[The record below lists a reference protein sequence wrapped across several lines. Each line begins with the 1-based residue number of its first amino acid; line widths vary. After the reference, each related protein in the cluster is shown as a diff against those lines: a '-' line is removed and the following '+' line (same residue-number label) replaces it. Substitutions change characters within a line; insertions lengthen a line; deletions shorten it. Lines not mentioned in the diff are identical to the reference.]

1 MGILNNRQSNQM
13 KMVRNVANQT
23 LYAFWEAFFTMRLIS
38 RIRINNLP
46 DTVDEVLIK
55 KTAAMNGSAA
65 VGDYHSIIVGGAYS
79 NSGRTDMNGYPS
91 KYVYINTLN
100 TYGTR
105 LKCRDFV
112 LLYDNVLRIPSMRFV
127 SAFAYSCYAAHT
139 ASITNIQ
146 QQAHPYIV
154 ATTPEIKLS
163 TDNILNQMFNNEPY
177 INVNVKNA
185 QKMAEIKNLISTFDV
200 KVELISDKLMQYI
213 REQVEIFDML
223 TGITQ
228 PSDKRERM
236 ITMEATMGAMSS
248 MVSMSATMEMYEK
261 FADDCN
267 KHGFNNGQP
276 VTVNAV
282 TAGIIPGLEDF
293 ADNTGKEEIEDVS
306 E

>member
-1 MGILNNRQSNQM
+1 MGIFSSKRSKQM
-13 KMVRNVANQT
+13 DMLRNVSNQT
-23 LYAFWEAFFTMRLIS
+23 LYAFWESFFTMRLIS

-65 VGDYHSIIVGGAYS
+65 VGDYHGIIVGGAYS

-100 TYGTR
+100 TYGSR
-105 LKCRDFV
+105 LKCKDFV

-139 ASITNIQ
+139 AAITNIQ
-146 QQAHPYIV
+146 QQAHPYLV
-154 ATTPEIKLS
+154 ATLPQIKLS
-163 TDNILNQMFNNEPY
+163 TDNILDQMFNNQPY
-177 INVNVKNA
+177 INVPVENA
-185 QKMAEIKNLISTFDV
+185 QTLQEIKNLITTFDV

-261 FADDCN
+261 FARDCN
-267 KHGFNNGQP
+267 DHGFNNGSP

-282 TAGIIPGLEDF
+282 TAGIIPGLE
-293 ADNTGKEEIEDVS
+293 NMMPNGKEEDTDVV
-306 E
+306 